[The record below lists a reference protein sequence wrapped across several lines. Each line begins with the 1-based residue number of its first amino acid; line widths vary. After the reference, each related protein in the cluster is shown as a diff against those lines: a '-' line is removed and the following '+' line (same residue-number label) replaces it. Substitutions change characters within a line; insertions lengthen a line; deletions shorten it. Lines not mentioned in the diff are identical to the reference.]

1 MDFAFRTKE
10 PLFQD
15 QRVTKEC
22 SNIIATIWC
31 LKSVTVILANGT
43 LNIVKSSCTFYF
55 RYDGVEVK
63 NFTTSWRD
71 GLAFNAL
78 IHRYR

>member
-1 MDFAFRTKE
+1 MM
-10 PLFQD
+10 L
-15 QRVTKEC
+15 
-22 SNIIATIWC
+22 
-31 LKSVTVILANGT
+31 NGT
-43 LNIVKSSCTFYF
+43 MNLVKSSGTFYF